1 VRQLFSPVTAVRLA
15 APKGDAW
22 RAAAL
27 TPVTGGAGYGVVVTG
42 DDCRHED
49 IPWAFRSSLGQTA
62 ASGSK
67 LCRQLQQRGET
78 VIAICRKSSRE
89 LEELGVRVE
98 SGIDVTDDRSLSALS
113 RRLDEAKIDLLV
125 NNAGIGEFGGLDGID
140 FASVQRQIEVNAIGP
155 LRVTNALL
163 PRLRQGG
170 KVAIITSRMG
180 SIADNTSGG
189 LYGYRM
195 SKAAVNA
202 AGVSL
207 AHDLRGRGVA
217 VALLHPGMVS
227 TEMTGGQ
234 GVPPA
239 VSVRGLLARIE
250 ALTLATSGHFWHATT
265 GEELPW

>member
-1 VRQLFSPVTAVRLA
+1 MGLSLI
-15 APKGDAW
+15 
-22 RAAAL
+22 
-27 TPVTGGAGYGVVVTG
+27 TGANRGIGL
-42 DDCRHED
+42 E
-49 IPWAFRSSLGQTA
+49 
-62 ASGSK
+62 
-67 LCRQLQQRGET
+67 LCRQLAQRGDT
-78 VIAICRKSSRE
+78 VVAICRKSSNG
-89 LEELGVRVE
+89 LDELGVRVE
-98 SGIDVTDDRSLSALS
+98 SGVDVTDDQSLSAL
-113 RRLDEAKIDLLV
+113 RQRLDEAKIDLLV
-125 NNAGIGEFGGLDGID
+125 NNAGIGEFGELDSID
-140 FASVQRQIEVNAIGP
+140 FGSVQRQIEVNAIGP

-163 PRLRQGG
+163 PLLHQGS

-207 AHDLRGRGVA
+207 AHDLRSLGIA

-227 TEMTGGQ
+227 TEMTSGQ
-234 GVPPA
+234 GIPPA
-239 VSVRGLLARIE
+239 ESVRGLLARIE